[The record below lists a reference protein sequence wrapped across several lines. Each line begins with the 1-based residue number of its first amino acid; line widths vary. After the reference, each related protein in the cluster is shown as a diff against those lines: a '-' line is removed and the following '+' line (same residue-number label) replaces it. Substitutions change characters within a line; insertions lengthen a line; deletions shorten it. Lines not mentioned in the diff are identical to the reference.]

1 MTASTP
7 GTAPSTSPQ
16 VSVVVIVFDDAAHIA
31 DAVRSALAQ
40 GDSVAEVIV
49 VDDASTD
56 ATPERLSRLAA
67 ADPRVRVITRTENS
81 GGCGTPRNQ
90 GLAAARSPYVMLLDS
105 DDVLAPDAARALLE
119 TAVAE
124 QAEVVAGVCVRREL
138 PAGTDTPWQR
148 DLFPAV
154 GAPPHRY
161 EGIGERPE
169 FLRDTLCV
177 NKLYQRDFLDK
188 HQVRFAEGP
197 VHYEDF
203 VFTARLYAARPR
215 LVAVGDTVYLW
226 HVRREAGRQSI
237 SLRRDEVR
245 NWQDRVDAH
254 ADAVRILAE
263 AGEPGLADAA
273 RTKFIDHD
281 LRMYVRELR
290 QKPAAY
296 RAAWWRIA
304 RTHLA
309 GFGPAPLLGATPA
322 GRWLSDLLLARTEPV
337 EGVELARACELAA
350 APPRLAPPYLTDD
363 DGGPVLVEG
372 VPLTGL
378 DELPPAGLPL
388 AVDGTVRLG
397 PVCSVRLRL
406 HDPYGLVSAAR
417 PVDARL
423 ELRTRLGPP
432 LTVRRALRL
441 APHPDGG
448 WTAETTVDAFELR
461 DVGEMTAWSLRV
473 VLGFENG
480 DRAAT
485 AVRAPGLGK
494 RQTVAYRPLLRFAL
508 VQAYGTTNGELG
520 MRVADGVRGG
530 WEVVRARLRRV
541 LARLG

>member
-7 GTAPSTSPQ
+7 GTTPGATPQ
-16 VSVVVIVFDDAAHIA
+16 VSIVVIVYDDAAHIA
-31 DAVRSALAQ
+31 DAVRSALSQ
-40 GDSVAEVIV
+40 GSCVAEVVV

-56 ATPERLSRLAA
+56 ATPERLTRLAA

-90 GLAAARSPYVMLLDS
+90 GLTAARSPYVMLLDS
-105 DDVLAPDAARALLE
+105 DDVLAPDAVRTLLA
-119 TAVAE
+119 TAVSE
-124 QAEVVAGVCVRREL
+124 QAEVTAGVCVRREL

-154 GAPPHRY
+154 GAPPRRY
-161 EGIGERPE
+161 DGIDARPE

-177 NKLYQRDFLDK
+177 NKLYLRDFLDK
-188 HQVRFAEGP
+188 HRVRFAEGA

-215 LVAVGDTVYLW
+215 LVAVGETVYLW

-254 ADAVRILAE
+254 AEAIRILDESGA
-263 AGEPGLADAA
+263 PGLADAA

-309 GFGPAPLLGATPA
+309 GFGPAPAAAASPA
-322 GRWLSDLLLARTEPV
+322 GRWLSDLLLARPEPV
-337 EGVELARACELAA
+337 DGAELARACELAA
-350 APPRLAPPYLTDD
+350 SPPRLAPPYLTDD
-363 DGGPVLVEG
+363 DGSPVLAAG

-378 DELPPAGLPL
+378 DALPPGRLPL
-388 AVDGTVRLG
+388 AVDGSLRLG
-397 PVCSVRLRL
+397 PVCVVRLRV
-406 HDPYGLVSAAR
+406 HDPYGLVSAAG
-417 PVDARL
+417 PINAQL

-432 LTVRRALRL
+432 LSVRRRL
-441 APHPDGG
+441 ELTPHADGG
-448 WTAETTVDAFELR
+448 WTASTTVDAFELR

-473 VLGFENG
+473 GLGFADG
-480 DRAAT
+480 SRAVT

-494 RQTVAYRPLLRFAL
+494 RHAVVHRPLLRLAL

-520 MRVADGVRGG
+520 LRVADGVRGG
-530 WEVVRARLRRV
+530 WEVVRARVRRI

>member
-7 GTAPSTSPQ
+7 GTAPGATPQ
-16 VSVVVIVFDDAAHIA
+16 VSIVVIVFDDAAHIA
-31 DAVRSALAQ
+31 DAVRSALSQ
-40 GDSVAEVIV
+40 GDSVAEVVV

-56 ATPERLSRLAA
+56 ATPERLARLAA

-105 DDVLAPDAARALLE
+105 DDVLAPDAVRTLLE

-124 QAEVVAGVCVRREL
+124 RAEVVAGVCVRREL

-148 DLFPAV
+148 DLFPAA
-154 GAPPHRY
+154 GDPPRVHD
-161 EGIGERPE
+161 GIADRPE

-177 NKLYQRDFLDK
+177 NKLYRRDFLDK
-188 HQVRFAEGP
+188 HHVRFAEGP

-254 ADAVRILAE
+254 AEAVRILVD
-263 AGEPGLADAA
+263 AGEPDLADAA
-273 RTKFIDHD
+273 CTKFIDHD

-296 RAAWWRIA
+296 RTAWWRAA
-304 RTHLA
+304 RAHLA
-309 GFGPAPLLGATPA
+309 GFRPAAARDAGPA
-322 GRWLSDLLLARTEPV
+322 GRWLGELLLARPEPV
-337 EGVELARACELAA
+337 EGAELVRACELAA
-350 APPRLAPPYLTDD
+350 NPPRLAPPYLTDD
-363 DGGPVLVEG
+363 DGRPVLVPG
-372 VPLTGL
+372 VPLDGL
-378 DELPPAGLPL
+378 DALPPDRLPL
-388 AVDGTVRLG
+388 AVDGSLTLGAVCTVRL
-397 PVCSVRLRL
+397 RM
-406 HDPYGLVSAAR
+406 HDPYGLASAAR
-417 PVDARL
+417 PAEARL
-423 ELRTRLGPP
+423 ELRTRVGPP
-432 LTVRRALRL
+432 LTVRRRL
-441 APHPDGG
+441 GLTPHPDGG
-448 WTAETTVDAFELR
+448 WTASTTVDAFELR
-461 DVGEMTAWSLRV
+461 DVGEMTAWSLRLV
-473 VLGFENG
+473 VDFADGSRTVTG
-480 DRAAT
+480 
-485 AVRAPGLGK
+485 VRAPGLGK
-494 RQTVAYRPLLRFAL
+494 QHAVVHRPPFRLAL

-520 MRVADGVRGG
+520 LRVADGVRGG
-530 WEVVRARLRRV
+530 WEVVRARLRRI